1 MEDDITKKKAEWII
15 REKME
20 LKDDDKLRE
29 SSMEY
34 FPDRYLVE
42 AVLITNQKKKI
53 VTKDH
58 ALALE
63 VFTQLSRRK

>member
-1 MEDDITKKKAEWII
+1 MEIDITKKKAEWII

-20 LKDDDKLRE
+20 LKIDDKIME
-29 SSMEY
+29 SSIEN
-34 FPDRYLVE
+34 FPDRYIVE
-42 AVLITNQKKKI
+42 AILTTNQRKKI

-63 VFTQLSRRK
+63 IFSQLLRRR